1 MKQKEKKPM
10 NKTDVKLKRVLL
22 VMVSVIVFFVAY
34 FILVVDILP
43 YFVDPRVNTFEGY
56 HRLENWNLPGHAQG
70 DFDQDGKTDWV
81 TFTGCAFLSAAD
93 IDKVSE
99 ESRCT
104 ATGMMEWVF
113 PDQPEIV
120 GQKIA
125 NLESF
130 DLGASSDTTPKNW
143 IGHSYMG
150 QDDEGEWTAVVNSKQ
165 DGLTLSRIGQD
176 GLLYPVTDIP
186 IEYRIDEALY
196 SLSRLWWV
204 LTSPLFLAMGLSSP
218 IVGPYT
224 TSQVVGISAL
234 FLILLLLIAKYLR
247 K

>member
-1 MKQKEKKPM
+1 MKQKEKRTSSKSVL
-10 NKTDVKLKRVLL
+10 NIKRV
-22 VMVSVIVFFVAY
+22 S
-34 FILVVDILP
+34 LVVLSVVALVALYVLLTVYVLP
-43 YFVDPRVNTFEGY
+43 FFIDPRINSFEDY
-56 HRLENWNLPGHAQG
+56 HSLENWNLPGHAQG
-70 DFDQDGKTDWV
+70 DFDQDGTTDLV
-81 TFTGCAFLSAAD
+81 TFTGCAFMSAAD
-93 IDKVSE
+93 IDQIPE
-99 ESRCT
+99 EKRCT
-104 ATGMMEWVF
+104 ATGMVEWVF

-143 IGHSYMG
+143 IRHSYMG
-150 QDDEGEWTAVVNSKQ
+150 QDDEGEWTVVVNSKQ

-176 GLLYPVTDIP
+176 GLLYPVADIP

-196 SLSRLWWV
+196 SLSRLWPI
-204 LTSPLFLAMGLSSP
+204 LTLPLFLAMGLSLP
-218 IVGPYT
+218 VIEPYT

-234 FLILLLLIAKYLR
+234 FLLLLLLLAKYLR